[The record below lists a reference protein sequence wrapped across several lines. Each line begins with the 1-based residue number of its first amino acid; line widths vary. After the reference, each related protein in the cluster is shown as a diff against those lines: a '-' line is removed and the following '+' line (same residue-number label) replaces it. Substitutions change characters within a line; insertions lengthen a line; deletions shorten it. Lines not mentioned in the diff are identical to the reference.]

1 MIDSL
6 LEPIILARSPVR
18 IETSALEL
26 LGVAFNLACVILTI
40 RRHIACWP
48 VGIVGIA
55 LFFAMF
61 FRAKLYA
68 DLLNLTVQF
77 LLSLYGW
84 RAWLVGGVHRGP
96 LVVRQA
102 PPAARAVMALA
113 VAAGAPAFGFS
124 LARWTDAAF
133 PYWDSLITVLSLA
146 AQTALSRKW
155 LDAWVL
161 WIAVDAIAIPVY
173 AARGLW
179 FAAALY
185 AVFLVMAVGGLGT
198 WWKALHTA

>member
-1 MIDSL
+1 
-6 LEPIILARSPVR
+6 
-18 IETSALEL
+18 
-26 LGVAFNLACVILTI
+26 
-40 RRHIACWP
+40 
-48 VGIVGIA
+48 
-55 LFFAMF
+55 
-61 FRAKLYA
+61 
-68 DLLNLTVQF
+68 
-77 LLSLYGW
+77 
-84 RAWLVGGVHRGP
+84 
-96 LVVRQA
+96 
-102 PPAARAVMALA
+102 ALA